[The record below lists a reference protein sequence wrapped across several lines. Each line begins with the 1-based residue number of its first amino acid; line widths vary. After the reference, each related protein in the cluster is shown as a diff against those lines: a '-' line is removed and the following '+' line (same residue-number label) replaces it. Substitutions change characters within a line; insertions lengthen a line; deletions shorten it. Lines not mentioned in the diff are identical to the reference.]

1 MRRTIALGAIILVT
15 GGLAPVISGAA
26 QASQPQRA
34 DVVLPDAHSVV
45 LRHSRTAEEYRIFVA
60 LPPSYGSG
68 EKRYPVLYTLDA
80 HSAFAMITQT
90 YRLLQVDSTTPD
102 LILVGIGYDGT
113 GAARRG
119 RRGKDLTPTRVAND
133 PHSGGS
139 KEFIDFI
146 SETLIPF
153 VDATY
158 RTVPQ
163 DRGIHGHSIGGLF
176 VLHALFT
183 QPELFRRYIAS
194 SPSLWWDDAVLL
206 KQESEFGRRH
216 TRLDKAVFLSVG
228 AREADDMRQHFQPFV
243 DTVRSRQYSGLSLD
257 AVLLPDEDHLSIV
270 IPAFVRGLRAVYR

>member
-1 MRRTIALGAIILVT
+1 MHRTMAAGAAVVMAC
-15 GGLAPVISGAA
+15 GLAPWVPGAP
-26 QASQPQRA
+26 QTSQSART

-45 LRHSRTAEEYRIFVA
+45 LRHPRTNDEYKIFVA
-60 LPPSYGSG
+60 LPSSYGSG

-80 HSAFAMITQT
+80 NSAFAMLTET
-90 YRLLQVDSTTPD
+90 YRLLRVDPSTPD
-102 LILVGIGYDGT
+102 LILVGIGYDVT

-133 PHSGGS
+133 PNSGGS
-139 KEFIDFI
+139 KEFLNFI
-146 SETLIPF
+146 SETLTPF

-176 VLHALFT
+176 VLYALFER
-183 QPELFRRYIAS
+183 PELFRRYIAS

-206 KQESEFGRRH
+206 KQEAEVGKRNAK
-216 TRLDKAVFLSVG
+216 LEKAVFLSVG

-243 DTVRSRQYSGLSLD
+243 DNVRSRKYAGLSLD
-257 AVLLPDEDHLSIV
+257 AVVLPDEDHLSIV